1 MSQPVPVDDSYQ
13 ILLVLA
19 SSRMLKSCA
28 IETLRQ
34 LDARGYSTVI
44 ISVTLPTVVLRKM
57 YQNENIDPSRIYII
71 DAVTRYSG
79 GEGSSTDGHCV
90 FISNPGNMTDIGIA
104 MTETLR
110 TIPDGKKCVIIDD
123 MATMLLYASSATFM
137 KFIHFITNRL
147 RILEV
152 QGILFAV
159 EKGLA
164 PTVEAQ
170 LSTFSDRVFRAED
183 T

>member
-1 MSQPVPVDDSYQ
+1 
-13 ILLVLA
+13 
-19 SSRMLKSCA
+19 
-28 IETLRQ
+28 
-34 LDARGYSTVI
+34 
-44 ISVTLPTVVLRKM
+44 
-57 YQNENIDPSRIYII
+57 
-71 DAVTRYSG
+71 
-79 GEGSSTDGHCV
+79 
-90 FISNPGNMTDIGIA
+90 
-104 MTETLR
+104 
-110 TIPDGKKCVIIDD
+110 VIIDD

-147 RILEV
+147 RIMEV

-170 LSTFSDRVFRAED
+170 LSTFSDLVFRAED